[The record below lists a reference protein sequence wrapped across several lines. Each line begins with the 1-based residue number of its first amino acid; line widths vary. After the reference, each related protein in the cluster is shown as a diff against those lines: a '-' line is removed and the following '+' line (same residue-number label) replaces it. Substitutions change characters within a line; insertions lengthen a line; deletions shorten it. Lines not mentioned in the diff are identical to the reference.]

1 MARNIYKKA
10 QPHLFDRLISELED
24 SLYANLTWL
33 NNVYGRCE
41 RLVKVVDGRNFYSA
55 NWYKKG
61 NDYVLLAPD
70 EGLGNF
76 AFFTLSEPTN
86 LETYYQGDNT
96 YCKTDFNLIV
106 WVDVRTINQYRDT
119 EAIKEEIL
127 KVLNGKTHS
136 RMGRFYINRIW
147 ERAENVFRD
156 FDYEEIDNQFL
167 MHPFAGFRFEGEM
180 EIQTE
185 CVIPTSI

>member
-1 MARNIYKKA
+1 MAARNIYKKA
-10 QPHLFDRLISELED
+10 HPHLFDKLISEIED
-24 SLYANLTWL
+24 SLFENIGWL
-33 NNVYGRCE
+33 NNIFGRCE

-70 EGLGNF
+70 SGLGNF
-76 AFFTLSEPTN
+76 AFFTLNEPTD

-96 YCKTDFNLIV
+96 YCRCGFSLIV
-106 WVDVRTINQYRDT
+106 WVDVRTINNERDT
-119 EAIKEEIL
+119 EAVKEEIL
-127 KVLNGKTHS
+127 KVLNGLTHS
-136 RMGRFYINRIW
+136 RFGRFYINRIW

-156 FDYEEIDNQFL
+156 YDYEEIDNQYL
-167 MHPFAGFRFEGEM
+167 MHPFAGFRYEGEL

-185 CVIPTSI
+185 CLPLM